1 MSAVPVFI
9 GIDVSQGHLD
19 VAVRPTGEQCR
30 MVHSDSGITAVV
42 ERVQQ
47 SQPQLVVLEA
57 TGGLEMC
64 LASALAAAGLPVV
77 VVNPRQ
83 VRDFAKAMG
92 RLAKTDRLD
101 AGILA
106 EFAER
111 VRPTPRPLPEAS
123 TQELAAL
130 LTRRRQLLEMLIAE
144 KQRRTRAPKRV
155 RKSIDAHVAWLQAQ
169 LASVDSDLQQ
179 SIQQSPIWREKD
191 DLLQSMPGVGPV
203 VSQTLLASLPELG
216 QLDRRQIAALVG
228 VAPFTKES
236 GLWRGRPCV
245 SGGRAHVRA
254 VVYMCALVATR
265 YNPVIQAFYRRLRDA
280 GKPAKVALTACMRK
294 LLTILNA
301 MLKHQTPWRAA
312 TCVQHA

>member
-9 GIDVSQGHLD
+9 GIDVSKGHLD
-19 VAVRPTGEQCR
+19 VAVRPTGEHCR

-42 ERVQQ
+42 HRVQQ

-57 TGGLEMC
+57 TGGLEMG
-64 LASALAAAGLPVV
+64 LTSALAAAGLPVV

-101 AGILA
+101 AGLLA

-144 KQRRTRAPKRV
+144 KQRRTMAPKRV

-169 LASVDSDLQQ
+169 LASVDTDLQQ
-179 SIQQSPIWREKD
+179 SIEQSPIWREKD
-191 DLLQSMPGVGPV
+191 NLLQSMPGVGPV

-216 QLDRRQIAALVG
+216 LDRRQIAALVG

-254 VVYMCALVATR
+254 VVYMCALAATR
-265 YNPVIQAFYRRLRDA
+265 WNPVIKTFYCRLRQA

-301 MLKHQTPWRAA
+301 MVKHHIPWRAA
-312 TCVQHA
+312 TNVQHA